1 MSGKRKI
8 YCCLFIIVLF
18 VNTGAGLF
26 GRNANVNKRKNIVYL
41 ENNIIQARFIKD
53 SVNVRQEYYAK
64 KGDKWLLVAQ
74 SIFPETPYPQNANK
88 LFDTSIG
95 TGRILV
101 NGVFNEITKIRNSGI
116 RLTGLAN
123 GTEIQQEINI
133 SGNGKYFHI
142 EVTALFPGK
151 PVRLEYL
158 LSTFTFNHD
167 SVPEFVHTPTL
178 KYDEYRWKTPAE
190 DQIIGDRCFHSPAI
204 ILQDRRLFTALVPDL
219 NVINEQRI
227 QSPDARRTILI
238 PRNKFSVPVIEEK
251 YTMPTGLD
259 LNVRSGLTDKPVF
272 SFGIIDNVIQHHI
285 RYLHPNDGSMIR
297 TLDTERVV
305 YGFDLFI
312 GSDVEEYTGYQ
323 QIIQHLWANFGHT
336 VFNEERHLAMPFTE
350 YVRTVQDVTFQP
362 LTVHPPVTG
371 FKDTGSFLEFELNG
385 QKLGGY
391 RSAVPG
397 WLDAIWNCMF
407 WNNARD
413 AAGMYYWGSQL
424 NDQSLIDKARR
435 TINLILLSPGNEY
448 GLFPLIYRAGKNEWQ
463 TNSFDVFNK
472 KFGLFSAGS
481 DCQTYDVV
489 SMNLTCAYLIVYYQ
503 KCENDDRILSFVKK
517 YGNWVTSIVDEAGV
531 IPSYVSTDMQESEV
545 LKYSAQPAAGMWF
558 LSELYS
564 VTNDTKYLKAA
575 ENIAQYLITQIIPR
589 QKWIDM
595 EQYFS
600 CGIKPLNFIGDEEQ
614 GQLAR
619 GNLSIG
625 WAAKGF
631 ASLYRACG
639 KDIYLRAGERCI
651 DYLSFSQCSWDPHFI
666 YTAYPF
672 GGFSVDN
679 SDHATYLDARQA
691 EFVDPYIWY
700 GKVLGRQDLLER
712 GVAAARSSI
721 VLINHPL
728 HKGNSIYEHTNI
740 YPDRK
745 SVV

>member
-1 MSGKRKI
+1 
-8 YCCLFIIVLF
+8 
-18 VNTGAGLF
+18 
-26 GRNANVNKRKNIVYL
+26 
-41 ENNIIQARFIKD
+41 
-53 SVNVRQEYYAK
+53 
-64 KGDKWLLVAQ
+64 
-74 SIFPETPYPQNANK
+74 
-88 LFDTSIG
+88 
-95 TGRILV
+95 
-101 NGVFNEITKIRNSGI
+101 
-116 RLTGLAN
+116 
-123 GTEIQQEINI
+123 
-133 SGNGKYFHI
+133 
-142 EVTALFPGK
+142 
-151 PVRLEYL
+151 
-158 LSTFTFNHD
+158 
-167 SVPEFVHTPTL
+167 
-178 KYDEYRWKTPAE
+178 
-190 DQIIGDRCFHSPAI
+190 
-204 ILQDRRLFTALVPDL
+204 
-219 NVINEQRI
+219 
-227 QSPDARRTILI
+227 
-238 PRNKFSVPVIEEK
+238 
-251 YTMPTGLD
+251 
-259 LNVRSGLTDKPVF
+259 
-272 SFGIIDNVIQHHI
+272 
-285 RYLHPNDGSMIR
+285 MIR

-463 TNSFDVFNK
+463 TNSFDVFNR

-740 YPDRK
+740 YPFGLGPENIDHEGHPQSAMRTHPSWGEGSGIFTGLSDAMRELGGAFIDVEKGIMVGVDGVTISGFNLSGTTINISMKPMLSMLKLPWK
-745 SVV
+745 SPYKINLRITGIRDDGNYDLFVNKKKIGGLRGLDLASVDLIVQSNGEINPVINVE